1 MLGALLLAA
10 GAAVGASFACRSRVM
25 RLIGGAPAEEGP
37 KNGRLWRESRALG
50 FRFPA
55 RREAFRELF
64 GAFGAR
70 WARQNR
76 NLGRS
81 AAAQGAALIASLNCT
96 WSCSRVERGAAVLE
110 AHIVAAGSA
119 RHGMP
124 AAANATATVLR
135 FRVKQRSGLF
145 EFAVCA
151 GRYAPAAPPGD
162 DWVPLIGFEGTSPK
176 DGCGYKKVRTDR
188 ESLTRLCAAHAPALS
203 FIDLAEMLASV
214 PVVPTAWIDC
224 VRAHVLEDAA
234 SEAAWAEGS
243 SESQLASTSSL
254 ASDSARDSQAGEE

>member
-1 MLGALLLAA
+1 MLGALLLS
-10 GAAVGASFACRSRVM
+10 AVGASFACRSRVM
-25 RLIGGAPAEEGP
+25 RLIGGAPAGP
-37 KNGRLWRESRALG
+37 QLGRLGRASRATG
-50 FRFPA
+50 FHFSA
-55 RREAFRELF
+55 RREAFQELL

-76 NLGRS
+76 NLGPS
-81 AAAQGAALIASLNCT
+81 AVAQGAALIASLNCT
-96 WSCSRVERGAAVLE
+96 LSCSRVERGASVLE
-110 AHIVAAGSA
+110 VHMVAAGSA
-119 RHGMP
+119 RHRMP

-135 FRVKQRSGLF
+135 FRVKQRSGLL

-151 GRYAPAAPPGD
+151 GLYAPAAPSGD
-162 DWVPLIGFEGTSPK
+162 DWVSLIRFEGTSPK
-176 DGCGYKKVRTDR
+176 DGSGYKKVRTDR

-214 PVVPTAWIDC
+214 PVAPTAWIDC

-254 ASDSARDSQAGEE
+254 APDSARDSQAGED